1 MRLTTSILQSLGCFG
16 KTTTKNEHELSNEM
30 KKQSATSAET
40 SKHIP
45 IDQELTEQCIDST
58 SDDDLLQLIF
68 DHLSKKLSVDY
79 RNEYETVMSWNSS
92 MQAIYMIWVLETE
105 VNNGGYNQFYFNSS
119 GPFYTHLPEALR
131 RVGATQFANLSER
144 ANKVFEIEKT
154 TILQNQSP
162 DPFSESDE
170 DDPLDP
176 FDTEFYALYQTE
188 NLEQIQVEYIRNHT
202 KEFIYS

>member
-16 KTTTKNEHELSNEM
+16 KTTTKSEHELSNEM

-92 MQAIYMIWVLETE
+92 IQAIYMIWALEAE
-105 VNNGGYNQFYFNSS
+105 VNKDGYSQFYFNSS

-131 RVGATQFANLSER
+131 RVGATQFADLTER

-154 TILQNQSP
+154 TILQDDFINGC
-162 DPFSESDE
+162 SESDK

-176 FDTEFYALYQTE
+176 FDTEFYALYQSE
-188 NLEQIQVEYIRNHT
+188 NLEQIQVEYIRNHK
-202 KEFIYS
+202 KEFIDS

>member
-16 KTTTKNEHELSNEM
+16 KTTTNNEHELSNEM

-68 DHLSKKLSVDY
+68 DHLSKKLPVDY

-92 MQAIYMIWVLETE
+92 MQAIYMIWVLEAE
-105 VNNGGYNQFYFNSS
+105 VNNGGYWQFYYNSS

-131 RVGATQFANLSER
+131 RVGATQFADLTER
-144 ANKVFEIEKT
+144 ANKVFENEKT
-154 TILQNQSP
+154 TILQDNFT
-162 DPFSESDE
+162 DGFTKSDE
-170 DDPLDP
+170 DDPLSP
-176 FDTEFYALYQTE
+176 FDTEFFALYQSE

-202 KEFIYS
+202 KEFIDS

>member
-16 KTTTKNEHELSNEM
+16 KTTTKSEHELSNEM

-68 DHLSKKLSVDY
+68 DHLCKKLSVDY

-92 MQAIYMIWVLETE
+92 MQAIYMIWVLEAE
-105 VNNGGYNQFYFNSS
+105 VNNGGYWQFYYNSS

-131 RVGATQFANLSER
+131 RVGATQFADLTER
-144 ANKVFEIEKT
+144 ANKVFENEKT
-154 TILQNQSP
+154 TILQ
-162 DPFSESDE
+162 DDFTDGFTKSDK
-170 DDPLDP
+170 DDPLGC

-188 NLEQIQVEYIRNHT
+188 NLEQLQVEYIRNNT
-202 KEFIYS
+202 KEFLDS